1 MRACRLKPA
10 LVSLLVGW
18 MVAGVSAAQPDA
30 GRRPDAGGP
39 LSARGR
45 DGGATSPLNAA
56 DQEVVD
62 NLELLEHLPEA
73 DLLPLLLPVRDQ

>member
-1 MRACRLKPA
+1 M
-10 LVSLLVGW
+10 GW
-18 MVAGVSAAQPDA
+18 LVAGVSAAQPGAPESSTRDA
-30 GRRPDAGGP
+30 GPRSLAQRTDAGGP

-45 DGGATSPLNAA
+45 DGGAVSPIKAA

-73 DLLPLLLPVRDQ
+73 DLLPLLLPVRDE

>member
-1 MRACRLKPA
+1 M
-10 LVSLLVGW
+10 VGW
-18 MVAGVSAAQPDA
+18 MVAGVSAAAQPAAPESSTWDA
-30 GRRPDAGGP
+30 GPRTDAGGP

-45 DGGATSPLNAA
+45 DGGAASPINAA

-73 DLLPLLLPVRDQ
+73 DLLPLLLPVRDE